1 MSNLQ
6 IDRRLGR
13 TICFSLAADG
23 RDDNIAIPTS
33 ISQES
38 PILVVA
44 EVIACLS
51 ARLNYVSACPA
62 ASGKFCPTSPS
73 LPLYYEH
80 IRVHGRPPFCTV
92 TRQLYFPI
100 IEVRFR
106 ISIRDIHGN
115 PVLARAK
122 FESDRRRG
130 RRRRIII
137 WIIFFERK

>member
-80 IRVHGRPPFCTV
+80 IRVHGRPFCTV

-100 IEVRFR
+100 IGVRFR
-106 ISIRDIHGN
+106 ISIRDIQSRSF
-115 PVLARAK
+115 VRAK
-122 FESDRRRG
+122 FESDRR